1 MCWNKRLIGTG
12 QSRPMRD
19 PYLWEDA
26 PALKNLLGIKD
37 AKALEQAEADI
48 TYLRLYDVD
57 GAVESMPFSLSRLL
71 AVHKHIFG
79 DIYGWAGTVRVIPI
93 VKGERVLGGDTVRYS
108 QPDDIE
114 RDCDTAIKKLNET
127 DWTSLGVHETA
138 EVYTKL
144 IATLWQVHP
153 FREGN
158 TRTTVTFATQFAEAH
173 GFRMD
178 KTLLKDSAAYVR
190 DALVKASDGQYS
202 EYEFLVN
209 IFEDAIRRG

>member
-1 MCWNKRLIGTG
+1 
-12 QSRPMRD
+12 MRD
-19 PYLWEDA
+19 PYLFEDV
-26 PALKNLLGIKD
+26 PVLKNLLGIIESD
-37 AKALEQAEADI
+37 ELERAEADI
-48 TYLRLYDVD
+48 TSIRLLVVD
-57 GAVESMPFSLSRLL
+57 GAVESMPFDLSRLL
-71 AVHKHIFG
+71 AIHKHIFG
-79 DIYGWAGTVRVIPI
+79 NICEWAGTVRVIAI

-114 RDCDTAIKKLNET
+114 RDCSDVLIRLNGI
-127 DWTSLGVHETA
+127 DWASLGILETA
-138 EVYTKL
+138 EAFAKL
-144 IATLWQVHP
+144 IAALWQVHP

-158 TRTTVTFATQFAEAH
+158 TRTTITFATQFAEAH

-202 EYEFLVN
+202 EYEFLVK